1 MGMTPAPSPVRLL
14 RLIFVVMIQT
24 LGCRILVVISSFDAA
39 GGCVELYCTSPAWA
53 LGGFGVLGD
62 DWF

>member
-1 MGMTPAPSPVRLL
+1 MGMTPAPSPVRLPWL
-14 RLIFVVMIQT
+14 MFVVMIQT
-24 LGCRILVVISSFDAA
+24 LGCRILVVLSSFDAA

-53 LGGFGVLGD
+53 LGAFGALVD